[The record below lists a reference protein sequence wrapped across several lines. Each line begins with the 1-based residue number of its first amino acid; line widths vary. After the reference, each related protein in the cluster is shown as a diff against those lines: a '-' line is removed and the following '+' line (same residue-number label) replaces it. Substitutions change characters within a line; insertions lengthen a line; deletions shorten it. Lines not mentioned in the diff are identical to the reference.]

1 MAAIRPTT
9 FPFRRARNS
18 STSAWVKKGFFF
30 RFRKSRRSA
39 TIGGTKYGSSRY
51 SSSWKRMNSSSSRV
65 ERTGVTSMPV
75 E

>member
-18 STSAWVKKGFFF
+18 STSAWVKNGFFF

-39 TIGGTKYGSSRY
+39 TIGGTKYGSSR
-51 SSSWKRMNSSSSRV
+51 
-65 ERTGVTSMPV
+65 
-75 E
+75 